1 MAERIL
7 NSLQQNEKSTGHFER
22 APTAFHDRV
31 TADGSSGFKAEA
43 GRYHLYASY
52 ACPWASRCL
61 AVRSLKGLQEAIPVH
76 AVAPRWGVVDEATGA
91 KSWVFSD
98 EEIGGVKCNDPLY
111 GFKSLRQLYELHH
124 PEYANRYTVPVLWDS
139 QTKKIVNNESSEII
153 GMLNLEFNAFAKHPE
168 VNIAPEDQ
176 KAEIEALNTWMYET
190 INNGVYKCGFATTQS
205 AYEEAFHVLF
215 RTLDEAEEKLSKR
228 RFFGGEKP
236 NEADIR
242 LFVTLIR
249 FDPAYVLHFKCNKKR
264 IIDYPNLWGY
274 TRDMYQWPGITETVN
289 LIHIKEHYFG
299 SHPRID
305 PLGIV
310 PVGPEIDF
318 GSPHGRENFA

>member
-1 MAERIL
+1 MQRSSVWIQGTR
-7 NSLQQNEKSTGHFER
+7 SGQHHFCV
-22 APTAFHDRV
+22 P
-31 TADGSSGFKAEA
+31 
-43 GRYHLYASY
+43 
-52 ACPWASRCL
+52 PIRCE
-61 AVRSLKGLQEAIPVH
+61 Q
-76 AVAPRWGVVDEATGA
+76 
-91 KSWVFSD
+91 
-98 EEIGGVKCNDPLY
+98 
-111 GFKSLRQLYELHH
+111 SLRQLYELHH

-249 FDPAYVLHFKCNKKR
+249 FDPVYVCTYNLHAYSINQLPF
-264 IIDYPNLWGY
+264 
-274 TRDMYQWPGITETVN
+274 IT
-289 LIHIKEHYFG
+289 LF
-299 SHPRID
+299 
-305 PLGIV
+305 L
-310 PVGPEIDF
+310 
-318 GSPHGRENFA
+318 